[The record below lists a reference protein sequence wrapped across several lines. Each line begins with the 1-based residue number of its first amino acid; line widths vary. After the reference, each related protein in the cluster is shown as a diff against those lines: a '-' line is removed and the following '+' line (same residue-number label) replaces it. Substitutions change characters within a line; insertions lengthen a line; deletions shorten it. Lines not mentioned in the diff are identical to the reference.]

1 MGDTL
6 TTFSPLQK
14 KIYTGII
21 ESHLNNKN
29 QLWSWFE
36 KRGADGGQLPA
47 AGSSTEP
54 AVGRY
59 FTVHNGRNTGGG
71 FTDPDGTYPIAGAQG
86 YSRGVINPRT
96 LHFPINVSKSGI
108 RNTRT
113 DAAAYGRLMVESATR
128 AANDVGVK
136 LERVICGDGSGT
148 LGSVASIGAYS
159 GGSAYTLTNPADAR
173 KFFVGQVITGF
184 SARTANS
191 TWRVF
196 AAGVNYA
203 TITAV
208 DPTAG
213 TVTMTNTANNIT
225 GATIAAGD
233 VLVEG
238 FTITTGP
245 TYSASR
251 STSPTTIRYEP
262 MGIDGIVSD
271 RDSPMETGTTYGGLY
286 GILAPA
292 DYSGSANTGGVTS
305 WASYVNRV
313 TSGTSRAYNDTILQ
327 SLKDRIEID
336 SGLAPDIYVTSYGG
350 RVEFV
355 NARQAIRRTV
365 NTMTIAGE
373 TGGGFSENTE
383 AKQFVEFDGKPIVPS
398 RFAPVGRDANTSG
411 NYTTSFLA
419 LNTSHIWVEEWHKLR
434 FIDDDGNTWR
444 MVGRTPFFEAI
455 LEYQCEVAANRR
467 NCHAKATQIIASDFT

>member
-36 KRGADGGQLPA
+36 KRGADGGQVPA

-71 FTDPDGTYPIAGAQG
+71 FTDPDGTYPIAGNQG

-148 LGSVASIGAYS
+148 LGVVGAVS
-159 GGSAYTLTNPADAR
+159 TATITLKNPADAR
-173 KFFVGQVITGF
+173 KFYSGMLLGSFD
-184 SARTANS
+184 ARTAGAIAQN
-191 TWRVF
+191 F
-196 AAGVNYA
+196 ASSQLYGIVSS
-203 TITAV
+203 V

-213 TVTMTNTANNIT
+213 TVVMN
-225 GATIAAGD
+225 ATIAGSPAVSAGD
-233 VLVEG
+233 VLIDG
-238 FTITTGP
+238 FQTATGVTP
-245 TYSASR
+245 TYAYSR
-251 STSPTTIRYEP
+251 TSTIRYEP

-336 SGLAPDIYVTSYGG
+336 SGMAPDIYVTSYGG

-383 AKQFVEFDGKPIVPS
+383 SKQFVEFDGKPIVPS
-398 RFAPVGRDANTSG
+398 RFAPVDRDANASG
-411 NYTTSFLA
+411 NYTTSFFA

-434 FIDDDGNTWR
+434 FVDDDGNTWR

-455 LEYQCEVAANRR
+455 LEYQCEVASNRR